1 MVRRGEWNKSFLIHS
16 IANGAPA
23 FLHEATMA
31 FGHRIIRFVFARLGV
46 VRLRHQDIAFA
57 GVQASIKAASAHV
70 VNFEIPSLGASEFSW

>member
-1 MVRRGEWNKSFLIHS
+1 MVRRGEWNNFFLIHS

-31 FGHRIIRFVFARLGV
+31 FGTSHNSFFFARLGV

-57 GVQASIKAASAHV
+57 GVQASIKVASAHV
-70 VNFEIPSLGASEFSW
+70 VNFEIPSLGASEFPW